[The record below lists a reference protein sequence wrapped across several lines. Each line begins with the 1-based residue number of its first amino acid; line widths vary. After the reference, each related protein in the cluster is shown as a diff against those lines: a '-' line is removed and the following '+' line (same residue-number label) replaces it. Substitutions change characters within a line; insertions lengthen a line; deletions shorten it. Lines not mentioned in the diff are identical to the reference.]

1 LLLVPPGVALE
12 PEDEVSL
19 LDGLALDELLDG
31 ELLEGELLDGEL
43 PMDELGAAPLVVD
56 SAGEGDEAPAAPV
69 PEPLS
74 LADDPLADDPLD
86 DDPLDDA
93 PPDDAPPAAPPLAPA
108 LAPPPAP
115 PPAPPAPP
123 PCAHDTL
130 ARPNMAAVMAALI
143 SLSFIAWVPLG
154 LGWDE
159 LRGHPRKN
167 NALDSNGLC
176 LQGFSAR

>member
-43 PMDELGAAPLVVD
+43 PMDELGAEPLVVD
-56 SAGEGDEAPAAPV
+56 SAGEGDEAPPALV
-69 PEPLS
+69 LEPLS
-74 LADDPLADDPLD
+74 LADDPL
-86 DDPLDDA
+86 
-93 PPDDAPPAAPPLAPA
+93 DDAPPALEPLAPALPPLAPA
-108 LAPPPAP
+108 LA

-123 PCAHDTL
+123 PCAHDTD

-167 NALDSNGLC
+167 NAPDSNGLC